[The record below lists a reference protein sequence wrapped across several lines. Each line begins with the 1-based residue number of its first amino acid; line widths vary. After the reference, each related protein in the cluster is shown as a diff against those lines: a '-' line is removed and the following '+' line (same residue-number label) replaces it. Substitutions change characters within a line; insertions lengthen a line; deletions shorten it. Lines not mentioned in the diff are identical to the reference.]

1 MDMINNIVQTITCL
15 MILAPFFHSQSLME
29 TIIWKHHNNSMMNM
43 IKGRSSIVLYII
55 SLTNKIGSFHS
66 NPSVSIRGKFIQD
79 TGLPSQND
87 KSSSNF
93 NSVMVSSLV
102 SWMELFCQYENDMSH
117 VQRVMIDIDII
128 FFSFIFTLLW
138 VNLIIY

>member
-29 TIIWKHHNNSMMNM
+29 TIMWKHHSNSMMNM
-43 IKGRSSIVLYII
+43 IKGRSSIILYII
-55 SLTNKIGSFHS
+55 SLTNNMGSSHS

-79 TGLPSQND
+79 TGLPSQNV
-87 KSSSNF
+87 KLSSNL
-93 NSVMVSSLV
+93 NSVMVSSFV

-117 VQRVMIDIDII
+117 VQIVMMNIDII
-128 FFSFIFTLLW
+128 FFNFI
-138 VNLIIY
+138 VNFV